1 MIAETFH
8 LSMPAKPI
16 KPAVPKA
23 TKPIPLVRLEF
34 EFVKNF
40 IERGLKMNHVEFTS
54 TVIEGDAGS
63 MQYLL
68 TDDGYYAF
76 WSVVAGVF
84 EGWMRNNGGF
94 HAALQE
100 GFDIQAIS
108 NTDIKM
114 GLPIWMELA
123 GPEQVVNF
131 LSGDEFRYILDG
143 KELTRKA
150 KAA

>member
-1 MIAETFH
+1 
-8 LSMPAKPI
+8 
-16 KPAVPKA
+16 
-23 TKPIPLVRLEF
+23 
-34 EFVKNF
+34 
-40 IERGLKMNHVEFTS
+40 MNRVEFTS
-54 TVIEGDAGS
+54 TVIEGNAGS
-63 MQYLL
+63 MVYLL
-68 TDDGYYAF
+68 TTDGLYSFYG
-76 WSVVAGVF
+76 VCDGVF

-94 HAALQE
+94 IAALQE

-131 LSGDEFRYILDG
+131 LSGDEFRYILEG